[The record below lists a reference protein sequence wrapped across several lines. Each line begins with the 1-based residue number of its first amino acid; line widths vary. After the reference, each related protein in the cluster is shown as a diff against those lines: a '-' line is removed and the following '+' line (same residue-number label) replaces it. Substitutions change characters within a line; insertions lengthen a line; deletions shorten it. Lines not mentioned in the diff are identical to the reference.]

1 MEKKNEFLQ
10 RQMQT
15 SVNELKERD
24 HELERLRAHLKNLVN
39 ENAQLKSKMVNF
51 KDALSRKDT
60 ISLINECKI
69 KSQQREMARED
80 EQTDLQ
86 RLYDEKSYEV
96 QMKAK
101 IFDVSRRAAEKF
113 RQMSNER

>member
-1 MEKKNEFLQ
+1 M
-10 RQMQT
+10 
-15 SVNELKERD
+15 NELKERD

-69 KSQQREMARED
+69 KS
-80 EQTDLQ
+80 
-86 RLYDEKSYEV
+86 
-96 QMKAK
+96 
-101 IFDVSRRAAEKF
+101 
-113 RQMSNER
+113 